1 MKKIIKLINKGF
13 DKIYVVNVSEG
24 IFYKAFLFTE
34 RGVIKLDTCSQSVIT
49 KDRARRII
57 KHNKMVEINIEALIK
72 NWKKYGL
79 WESRVIEKTIVEGK
93 L

>member
-57 KHNKMVEINIEALIK
+57 
-72 NWKKYGL
+72 
-79 WESRVIEKTIVEGK
+79 
-93 L
+93 